1 MESFEQELVD
11 EWVLGARLDLVEQLE
26 STLKKI
32 RVGLTEP
39 SCGVVHVTPKG
50 YAFMVRAYAGQLFE
64 TFD

>member
-39 SCGVVHVTPKG
+39 PPDVTHVTPKG